1 MAYERTGSEV
11 KNMTDREKDAAKT
24 IERILASM
32 TPDEKDKIL
41 IFVEGM
47 AFQSSINRANEARQ
61 LNERT
66 YQHHL

>member
-1 MAYERTGSEV
+1 
-11 KNMTDREKDAAKT
+11 MTDREKGAAKN
-24 IERILASM
+24 IERVLASM

-47 AFQSSINRANEARQ
+47 AFQASINRANKGGK